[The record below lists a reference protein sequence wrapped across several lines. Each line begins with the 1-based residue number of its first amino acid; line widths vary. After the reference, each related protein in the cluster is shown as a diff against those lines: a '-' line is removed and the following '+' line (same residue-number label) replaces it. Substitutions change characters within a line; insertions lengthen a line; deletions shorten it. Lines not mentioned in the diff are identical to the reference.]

1 MLINDNSS
9 HGLKAKRRLN
19 KNKTMDASAD
29 QEMKRISS
37 ILAKA
42 KGRQSPNRNLTS
54 DLVDQDSPE

>member
-42 KGRQSPNRNLTS
+42 KGRQSPNRSLTS